1 MIRMR
6 RQKIESTVLQQKY
19 IISALYPKGPPSP
32 QSYIRLMN
40 KLKDMG
46 F

>member
-1 MIRMR
+1 MISARR
-6 RQKIESTVLQQKY
+6 RQLQSNVLQQKY
-19 IISALYPKGPPSP
+19 IISALYPQGPLSP
-32 QSYIRLMN
+32 DTHAKLMN